1 MEREGKQEREREKE
15 KVRFRKIAQFW
26 ELGSEH
32 GAQQSFEKIPSDTI
46 GKLAGED
53 HEFPHPFCV
62 PTIAPPPPHHP
73 PPPTTPPTPP
83 PSFSSGI
90 GGVERRARYPR
101 RVDLKSDGLKGVFPL
116 STVDELSDKSI
127 YVLANEGWKWRFL
140 IGPFSDH
147 SPFVNK
153 GFWAKA
159 GFTVPQFLS
168 KDLCSDSAERKDLE
182 TLLSRTWGLNFN
194 HLFRISFNRR
204 MCSFIRKKIAGTRQ
218 FEIDRSIHQFD

>member
-1 MEREGKQEREREKE
+1 MKLNNEIYIEEKEKFKKWREKE
-15 KVRFRKIAQFW
+15 KRKREKERPRFRKIAQFW
-26 ELGSEH
+26 DPTTGHSSLLKK
-32 GAQQSFEKIPSDTI
+32 FPPNII

-62 PTIAPPPPHHP
+62 PRIAPPPPHHP
-73 PPPTTPPTPP
+73 PPPSTPPTPP

-90 GGVERRARYPR
+90 GGVERRGRYPR

-153 GFWAKA
+153 GSGRKPVSPYRNFCPRIFAP
-159 GFTVPQFLS
+159 TYPS
-168 KDLCSDSAERKDLE
+168 KGSWNFCFPKL
-182 TLLSRTWGLNFN
+182 WPGLNFN
-194 HLFRISFNRR
+194 
-204 MCSFIRKKIAGTRQ
+204 
-218 FEIDRSIHQFD
+218 